1 MLKRIFD
8 ILISLFSLILLF
20 PILII
25 VLVLIKLTSKGPVFY
40 RQTRVG
46 EKSRDFKILKFRT
59 MYVGADK
66 LGLLTV
72 GGKDSRIT
80 RIGYY
85 LRKYKLD
92 ELPQLINVFIGE
104 MSFVGPRPEVRK
116 YVALYTE
123 EQKKIFKVRPGITDM
138 ASIEYRNENEILSQQ
153 INPDQ
158 YYIEVIMPRKIQ
170 INLDYI
176 SQRNLYQ
183 DFSVILKTFSAILK

>member
-1 MLKRIFD
+1 MLKRIVD
-8 ILISLFSLILLF
+8 ILSSVFGLILFF
-20 PILII
+20 PIFII
-25 VLVLIKLTSKGPVFY
+25 VTILIKLTSKGSVFY
-40 RQTRVG
+40 RQIRVG
-46 EKSRDFKILKFRT
+46 KNNKDFRIFKFRT
-59 MYVGADK
+59 MEVDSDK
-66 LGLLTV
+66 FGLLTV

-123 EQKKIFKVRPGITDM
+123 EQKKIFRVRPGITDM